1 MYNYNTIY
9 HMKNFNFK
17 VTLQVKEYSGDTYN
31 VSMIVT
37 DTSMCAAI
45 RKAEQLQDR
54 AGIKQARVIKC
65 INLNPA

>member
-1 MYNYNTIY
+1 
-9 HMKNFNFK
+9 MKNFSFK
-17 VTLQVKEYSGDTYN
+17 VTLRIKESSGDIYD

-65 INLNPA
+65 INLNLT

>member
-1 MYNYNTIY
+1 
-9 HMKNFNFK
+9 MKNYSFK
-17 VTLQVKEYSGDTYN
+17 VTLQVKEISGDIYT

-65 INLNPA
+65 INLNLT

>member
-1 MYNYNTIY
+1 
-9 HMKNFNFK
+9 MKNFSFK
-17 VTLQVKEYSGDTYN
+17 VTLRVKESSGDIYD
-31 VSMIVT
+31 VSMIVI

-65 INLNPA
+65 INLNLA

>member
-1 MYNYNTIY
+1 
-9 HMKNFNFK
+9 MKNFSFK
-17 VTLQVKEYSGDTYN
+17 VTLRVKEHSGDTYD

-54 AGIKQARVIKC
+54 AAIKQARVIKC
-65 INLNPA
+65 INLNLS

>member
-1 MYNYNTIY
+1 
-9 HMKNFNFK
+9 MKNFNFK

-37 DTSMCAAI
+37 DTSMYAAI

-54 AGIKQARVIKC
+54 AAIKQARVIKC
-65 INLNPA
+65 INLNLT

>member
-1 MYNYNTIY
+1 
-9 HMKNFNFK
+9 MKNFSFK
-17 VTLQVKEYSGDTYN
+17 VTLQVKEVSGDTYN

-45 RKAEQLQDR
+45 RKAEHLQDR

-65 INLNPA
+65 INLNLT

>member
-1 MYNYNTIY
+1 
-9 HMKNFNFK
+9 MKNFSFK
-17 VTLQVKEYSGDTYN
+17 VTLQVKEISGDTYN

-65 INLNPA
+65 INLNLT

>member
-1 MYNYNTIY
+1 
-9 HMKNFNFK
+9 MKNYSFK
-17 VTLQVKEYSGDTYN
+17 VTLQVKEISGDIYN

-65 INLNPA
+65 INLNLT

>member
-1 MYNYNTIY
+1 
-9 HMKNFNFK
+9 MKNYSFK
-17 VTLQVKEYSGDTYN
+17 VTLRVKEYFGAIYD

-45 RKAEQLQDR
+45 RKAEQLQER

-65 INLNPA
+65 INLNLT

>member
-1 MYNYNTIY
+1 
-9 HMKNFNFK
+9 MKNYSFK
-17 VTLQVKEYSGDTYN
+17 VTLQVKEISGDIYI

-65 INLNPA
+65 INLNLT

>member
-1 MYNYNTIY
+1 
-9 HMKNFNFK
+9 MKNFNFK
-17 VTLQVKEYSGDTYN
+17 VTLQVKEYSGDIYD

-45 RKAEQLQDR
+45 RKAEKLQDR

-65 INLNPA
+65 INLNLT